1 MENFDVKV
9 GFSRVVITPPL
20 GTNIHGYFHQRLAEG
35 VLDDLEANVVA
46 VSKDDNTVL
55 LITLDCEASTTEYCE
70 MVREAVAKATDLPI
84 HAIYMHSTHTHV
96 GPCLGYANTSQGYFN
111 DLDVEYYSYT
121 VKNIVSAC
129 TYAIKDLKPARMG
142 IAVSKAERVGFNRR
156 YLMKDG
162 STKTNPGVNNPDI
175 VRSIGLLDERVNVI
189 RFERECGDN
198 IVIGNY
204 GNHPD
209 VIGNNLISA
218 DWLGFARRTFER
230 AIDNT
235 KAIFFNGAQG
245 DINHVNVKPVG
256 GDLNGMFNDFDDVTR
271 GYAHSRHIGNVIAG
285 AMMSVYEKV
294 EFIPVSEIKSNEIV
308 VNVPSNMPNPEDMER
323 AYYIQKMVDEGRRD
337 ELPEKGML
345 LTTVMAEARRM
356 IRLEHGPETFPM
368 NLNAI
373 KIGELAF
380 IGIPGEPFTGVG
392 MGLKEAD
399 GYKLVCPTCLTNG
412 SRGYFPMRDSYDEGG
427 YEARSSNYKAG
438 IAETIIS
445 EGKKLLDDL
454 RK

>member
-9 GFSRVVITPPL
+9 GFSRVIVTPPFGSNL
-20 GTNIHGYFHQRLAEG
+20 RGYFHQRLTEG
-35 VLDDLEANVVA
+35 VLDDLEVNTVA
-46 VSKDDNTVL
+46 VSKDGNTVL
-55 LITLDCEASTTEYCE
+55 LIALDCEACTTDYCYLA
-70 MVREAVAKATDLPI
+70 REAVAKATGLPQ
-84 HAIYMHSTHTHV
+84 HAIYLHSTHTHV
-96 GPCLGYANTSQGYFN
+96 APCLGYEADDTN
-111 DLDVEYYSYT
+111 DIDREYYSYV
-121 VKNIVSAC
+121 VKKICDSC
-129 TYAIKDLKPARMG
+129 IYAINDLKPAKMG
-142 IAVSKAERVGFNRR
+142 IAFSKAERVGFNRR

-189 RFERECGDN
+189 RFERERGDN

-209 VIGNNLISA
+209 VIGNNLVSA

-235 KAIFFNGAQG
+235 KCVFFNGAQG
-245 DINHVNVKPVG
+245 DINHVNVAPKG

-271 GYAHSRHIGNVIAG
+271 GYPHSRHIGNVIAG

-294 EFIPVSEIKSNEIV
+294 EYIPVKEVKSNEVI
-308 VNVPSNMPNPEDMER
+308 VNVASNMPKPEDMER
-323 AYYIQKMVDEGRRD
+323 AYYIQKMVDEGRRH

-356 IRLEHGPETFPM
+356 IRLEHGPEFFPM
-368 NLNAI
+368 NLTAI
-373 KIGELAF
+373 KIGDVAF
-380 IGIPGEPFTGVG
+380 MGIPGEPFTGVG
-392 MGLKEAD
+392 MGLKEAN
-399 GYKLVCPTCLTNG
+399 GYKMVCPTCLTNG
-412 SRGYFPMRDSYDEGG
+412 SRGYFPMKDSYDEGG

-438 IAETIIS
+438 VAETIIA
-445 EGKKLLDDL
+445 EGVKVLESL
-454 RK
+454 

>member
-9 GFSRVVITPPL
+9 GFSRVVVTPPL
-20 GTNIHGYFHQRLAEG
+20 GTNIHGYFHQRLTEG
-35 VLDDLEANVVA
+35 VLDDLEVNAVA
-46 VSKDDNTVL
+46 VSKDDSTVL
-55 LITLDCEASTTEYCE
+55 LITLDCEASTTDYCE
-70 MVREAVAKATDLPI
+70 KVRETVAEATGVPKHSVYL
-84 HAIYMHSTHTHV
+84 HSTHTHV
-96 GPCLGYANTSQGYFN
+96 GPCFGTEDKNTN
-111 DLDVEYYSYT
+111 DIDREYYSYT
-121 VKNIVSAC
+121 IKKIVDAC
-129 TYAIKDLKPARMG
+129 VYAIADLKFARMG
-142 IAVSKAERVGFNRR
+142 IAVSKAERIGFNRR

-175 VRSIGLLDERVNVI
+175 VKSIGLLDERVNVI

-209 VIGNNLISA
+209 VIGNNLISS

-271 GYAHSRHIGNVIAG
+271 GYAHSRHMGNVVAG
-285 AMMSVYEKV
+285 AMMNVYEKV
-294 EFIPVSEIKSNEIV
+294 EFIPVSEVKSTEIV
-308 VNVPSNMPNPEDMER
+308 VNVPSNMPKPEDMEK
-323 AYYIQKMVDEGRRD
+323 AYYIQKMVDEDRRD

-345 LTTVMAEARRM
+345 LTTVIAEAGRM

-368 NLNAI
+368 NLTAI
-373 KIGELAF
+373 KIGDVAF

-392 MGLKEAD
+392 MGLKEAK
-399 GYKLVCPTCLTNG
+399 GYKMVCPTCLTNG
-412 SRGYFPMRDSYDEGG
+412 SRGYFPMKDSYDEGG
-427 YEARSSNYKAG
+427 YEARSSNYKEG
-438 IAETIIS
+438 VAEIIID
-445 EGKKLLDDL
+445 EGKKLLDSL
-454 RK
+454 K

>member
-1 MENFDVKV
+1 MADCDVKV

-20 GTNIHGYFHQRLAEG
+20 GSNIHGYYHQRLCEG
-35 VLDDLEANVVA
+35 VLDDLEVNAVA
-46 VSKDDNTVL
+46 VSKNGNTVVL
-55 LITLDCEASTTEYCE
+55 FAIDCEASTTEYCE
-70 MVREAVAKATDLPI
+70 LVRNAVSKATGLPT

-96 GPCLGYANTSQGYFN
+96 GPCLGYANASQQYVN
-111 DLDVEYYSYT
+111 DIDREYYSYT
-121 VKNIVSAC
+121 VKKIVDAC
-129 TYAIKDLKPARMG
+129 TYAINDLKPAKMG

-189 RFERECGDN
+189 RFVRECGDN

-218 DWLGFARRTFER
+218 DWLGFARRTFEK
-230 AIDNT
+230 AVDNT
-235 KAIFFNGAQG
+235 KCVFFNGAQG

-271 GYAHSRHIGNVIAG
+271 GYAHSRHIGFVIAG

-294 EFIPVSEIKSNEIV
+294 EFIPVVEVKSTEV
-308 VNVPSNMPNPEDMER
+308 VISVASNMPKPEDMEE
-323 AYYIQKMVDEGRRD
+323 AYYVQKMVDEGRRN
-337 ELPEKGML
+337 ELPYTGMM
-345 LTTVMAEARRM
+345 LTTVMADAARK
-356 IRLEHGPETFPM
+356 IRLEHGPEFFPM

-373 KIGELAF
+373 KIGSVAF
-380 IGIPGEPFTGVG
+380 MGIPGEPFTGVG
-392 MGLKEAD
+392 IGLKETE
-399 GYKLVCPTCLTNG
+399 GYKMVCPTCLTNG
-412 SRGYFPMRDSYDEGG
+412 SRGYFPMKDSYDEGG

-438 IAETIIS
+438 VAETTIE
-445 EGKKLLDDL
+445 EGVKI
-454 RK
+454 